1 MRSGSERLA
10 SDRLGSEMGLH
21 PVSDER
27 LIEIRLFGQNFEVF
41 VSEVLR
47 AISAH
52 ELNQVEIGSNDL
64 LASTAGRQTY
74 RIRANRE
81 IAKSNFEYS
90 SCSRVHSMKRNRVLQ
105 SRKGSIFLKFIGF
118 FDIA

>member
-64 LASTAGRQTY
+64 LASTAR
-74 RIRANRE
+74 REANRVASNRE
-81 IAKSNFEYS
+81 IAESNFK
-90 SCSRVHSMKRNRVLQ
+90 CRARRRVHSEKGNAVLTI
-105 SRKGSIFLKFIGF
+105 S
-118 FDIA
+118 